1 MYAVF
6 SDGSHQYRVTEGDEI
21 NVDHR
26 ELEPGTTVEF
36 PSVLLY
42 CNGDDVR
49 IGRPLVEGMKVVAE
63 VVDQISKK
71 LRIQHFRRR
80 KNYRRVKG
88 HRQWHTRV
96 KVTAI
101 G

>member
-6 SDGSHQYRVTEGDEI
+6 ADGSHQYRVTEGDVV
-21 NVDHR
+21 NVDYKDV
-26 ELEPGTTVEF
+26 EPGATVEF

-42 CNGDDVR
+42 SNGDDLR
-49 IGRPLVEGMKVVAE
+49 IGQPMVSGVKVVAE
-63 VVDQISKK
+63 VVDEVSEKY
-71 LRIQHFRRR
+71 RVQHFRRR

-96 KVTAI
+96 QVKSI